1 MNMSERQPQRIGIG
15 FATGRRCFQQ
25 VLKTY
30 AYNWMES
37 GNTDR
42 AISVDVFIAYDLR
55 YNNTTLSDY
64 TNIPNDVLRFF
75 GDIHFI
81 GNHYIQQEAAQLIEQ
96 GVVSEEGASLLF
108 SSGYAGKRNA
118 LLYSALKSG
127 IDALLFLD
135 DDEYPLAVTKTR
147 AYAIWSGQHVL
158 STHLEY
164 IRRADITHGHHC
176 GYISP
181 IPYIEF
187 NDDLTEQDF
196 RSFIEAIS
204 NDILNWDNIKTVLCN
219 GGVTYAD
226 TNVLISEEAIH
237 VRERNRAKFISGAN
251 LCINLESP
259 DRVFPFYNPPGA
271 RGEDTFLSTLL
282 HDRTVLRVPCYT
294 FHDGFSTYQH
304 IMNGVLPTK
313 LRAIGS
319 HDELI
324 VNRFYRACLG
334 WVRYK
339 PLLLYVT
346 CNDEYDKLIEDMKKR
361 LSITLPKISAYF
373 GKQEFLGIE
382 HELERYHRNV
392 RRHYAQFIKTQDAWE
407 NIMRHLSV
415 MPAIEDMGEAIG

>member
-1 MNMSERQPQRIGIG
+1 MNMSERQMQKIGIG

-37 GNTDR
+37 GNADYNIT
-42 AISVDVFIAYDLR
+42 VDVFIAYDLR

-64 TNIPNDVLRFF
+64 TDIPTDVLSLF
-75 GDIHFI
+75 DSVHFI
-81 GNHYIQQEAAQLIEQ
+81 GNQYIRREAALLIEQ
-96 GVVSEEGASLLF
+96 GVVSEEDATLLF
-108 SSGYAGKRNA
+108 SAGYAGKRNA

-127 IDALLFLD
+127 VNALLFLD

-147 AYAIWSGQHVL
+147 AHAIWSGQHVL
-158 STHLEY
+158 STHMEH
-164 IRRADITHGHHC
+164 IHQADITHGHHC

-187 NDDLTEQDF
+187 NDTLSEQDF

-204 NDILNWDNIKTVLCN
+204 NDILNWDNIRNVMSN

-237 VRERNRAKFISGAN
+237 VRERNNAKFISGAN
-251 LCINLESP
+251 LCINLNSP
-259 DRVFPFYNPPGA
+259 ERVFPFYNPPGA

-282 HDRTVLRVPCYT
+282 RDRSVLRVPCYT

-304 IMNGVLPTK
+304 IMHGVLPTK
-313 LRAIGS
+313 LRAIRS
-319 HDELI
+319 DDEAI

-339 PLLLYVT
+339 PLLLYIT
-346 CNDEYDKLIEDMKKR
+346 QNENYDKLIEEMKAR
-361 LSITLPKISAYF
+361 LSNTLPKISAYF

-382 HELERYHRNV
+382 RELDRYHKNV
-392 RRHYAQFIKTQDAWE
+392 RRHYAQYIKAQNAWE
-407 NIMRHLSV
+407 NIMRHLAV
-415 MPAIEDMGEAIG
+415 MPIGEGIGEAIG